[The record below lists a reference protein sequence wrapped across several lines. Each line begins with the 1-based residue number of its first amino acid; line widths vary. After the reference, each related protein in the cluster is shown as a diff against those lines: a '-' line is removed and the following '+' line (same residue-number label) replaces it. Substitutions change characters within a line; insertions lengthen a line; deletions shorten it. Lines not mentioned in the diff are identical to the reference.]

1 MKSFITVL
9 LILGIATAGGGL
21 WYWNSQG
28 NHTTAFRTV
37 AVERGDILA
46 TISATGTIEPEEV
59 IDIGAQVAGQIKNFG
74 PDPNNPNKVIDYG
87 SQVEADTVLAQ
98 IDDAIYKSQVD
109 QAQANLQKAEADL
122 IQMKAK
128 LRQAE
133 RDWVRARE
141 LGPRRAISDQDYDT
155 MQATYETQKSALGVG
170 EATLAQAKANLD
182 QAKINLGY
190 TTIRSPVKGVI
201 VDRRVNVGQTVVASL
216 NAPSL
221 FLIAKDLKRM
231 EVWASVNEADVGHI
245 LKDQSVNFTV
255 DAYPGSVFR
264 GTVSQIRLNA
274 SMTQNV
280 VTYTVV
286 VATDNSSGRLL
297 PYLTTNLQFEVDKR
311 TNVLLV
317 PNGALR
323 YRPKPEQMVADARE
337 AYSKSPGRR
346 SSGGAD
352 KGTSP
357 PKADTPTPSTAKS
370 VPAKDGKAKSA
381 KGDKTA
387 SKKDTQDVQNKGDK
401 PSLERG
407 TLWVDENGFA
417 RPLRVRVGLSDGL
430 MTEVQGD
437 DIKDGME
444 VIVGELRPSGGSQAG
459 GNASPFTP
467 QMFGG
472 KKQQ

>member
-9 LILGIATAGGGL
+9 LILGIATAGAGL
-21 WYWNSQG
+21 WYWNSSG

-37 AVERGDILA
+37 VVERGDILA

-87 SQVEADTVLAQ
+87 SQVEENTVLAQ

-133 RDWVRARE
+133 RDWTRARE

-155 MQATYETQKSALGVG
+155 MQATYETQKSVLGVG
-170 EATLAQAKANLD
+170 EATVAQAKANLE

-245 LKDQSVNFTV
+245 HKNQSVSFTV
-255 DAYPGSVFR
+255 DAYPGSVFK
-264 GTVSQIRLNA
+264 GTVSQVRLNA

-352 KGTSP
+352 KGASP
-357 PKADTPTPSTAKS
+357 PKSDAPTRTVDQSA
-370 VPAKDGKAKSA
+370 PAKDGKAKSA
-381 KGDKTA
+381 KVDKA
-387 SKKDTQDVQNKGDK
+387 APKKDSQEAQTKVDK
-401 PSLERG
+401 PQLERG

-417 RPLRVRVGLSDGL
+417 RPIRVRVGLSDGL

-437 DIKDGME
+437 ELKDGME
-444 VIVGELRPSGGSQAG
+444 VVVGELRPNGGSSASG
-459 GNASPFTP
+459 SASPFTP
-467 QMFGG
+467 QMFGQ